1 MPEESQVVFST
12 KFFAIEEVQ
21 SRALDQPGSY
31 FRLVG
36 PDSSLVCVFDHQSIV
51 LLVKQFRPS
60 IDDYTL
66 EFPAG
71 AVDPGETALE
81 AAQREALEE
90 TGYRIELATLGSHY
104 HLLTNRTNIKM
115 HLHCGRTLEQ
125 EPAYP
130 PEAGLQLA
138 WFSRD
143 ELLKASLDGRFRQ
156 LGGLGLLQVLSGV
169 IGQDV
174 WRCSNGD
181 LQSSLDKLFM
191 EPLDPDE

>member
-12 KFFAIEEVQ
+12 KFFAIEEIQ

-36 PDSSLVCVFDHQSIV
+36 PDSSLVCVFDHQSRV

>member
-12 KFFAIEEVQ
+12 KFFAIEEIQ
-21 SRALDQPGSY
+21 SNAPDQVGSY

-36 PDSSLVCVFDHQSIV
+36 PDSSLVCVFDHLSRI

-60 IDDYTL
+60 INDYTI

-81 AAQREALEE
+81 AARREVLEE

-115 HLHCGRTLEQ
+115 YLHCGRTLEK

-143 ELLKASLDGRFRQ
+143 ELLRASLDGRFRQ
-156 LGGLGLLQVLSGV
+156 LGGLGLLQILSGI
-169 IGQDV
+169 IGLDV
-174 WRCSNGD
+174 WRCSNED
-181 LQSSLDKLFM
+181 LQSALEELFM
-191 EPLDPDE
+191 KASDPYE

>member
-12 KFFAIEEVQ
+12 KFFAIEEIQ
-21 SRALDQPGSY
+21 SRAIDQPGSY

-36 PDSSLVCVFDHQSIV
+36 PDSSLVCVFDHQSRV

-81 AAQREALEE
+81 AARREALEE

-115 HLHCGRTLEQ
+115 HLHCGRTLEH
-125 EPAYP
+125 EPASL
-130 PEAGLQLA
+130 PESGVQLV
-138 WFSRD
+138 WFSRA
-143 ELLKASLDGRFRQ
+143 ELLEASLDGRFRQ
-156 LGGLGLLQVLSGV
+156 LGGLGLLQILSGV

-174 WRCSNGD
+174 WRCSTED
-181 LQSSLDKLFM
+181 LQSALDKLFM
-191 EPLDPDE
+191 EPSDPDE